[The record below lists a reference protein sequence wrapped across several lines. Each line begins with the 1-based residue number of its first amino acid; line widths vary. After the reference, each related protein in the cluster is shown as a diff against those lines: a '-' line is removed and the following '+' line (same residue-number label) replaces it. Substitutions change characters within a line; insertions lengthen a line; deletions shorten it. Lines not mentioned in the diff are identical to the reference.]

1 MSSQP
6 FSTAGM
12 PAQSNPGGKPVS
24 INQSSNQTAGPGE
37 DSSGDVDHHGPQDLP
52 ASSRGGQEA
61 LSFREDKQETGVV
74 RPYPQVPVQT
84 YSLQSQVPALS
95 QQVPNRAGTPGQPV
109 TVSNLPVQ
117 LLQAQ
122 PAALVDGQMKA
133 ALKSLVPSRLIAPAS
148 SQVQGGHVPLP
159 LPPKVQPALLGHITV
174 TLESH
179 MAPTSSIPV
188 ATISGQQGHSSNRH
202 HLMPAN
208 IQIIRAPSVP
218 QHTFTSHLPRGAV
231 AAAVMS
237 SCKGPAVLRPAS
249 GASVGPV
256 QHTVHHITHQSIQSP
271 VTSST
276 AVAPISAT
284 RNQSPVTSSTA
295 VAPISATRNQS
306 PVTSSTAVAPIS
318 ATRNQSPVINPT
330 FTQSAEVLHGHPGLT
345 IHPPPATISIQRPQG
360 ARDTATRI
368 TLPSHPAIGGQKP
381 QPPHTMTQK
390 SIFCSGTPVAA
401 ATVVPILTNTG
412 PGTTTTGTASHTQVT
427 SGTIVTMTMPSHSS
441 HATALS
447 TSTIPVAK
455 VVPQPIAHTSPRVQS
470 DYLGERTNLIQ
481 PIAHTSPHVQSD
493 YQPIAHTSPRVQSD
507 YLGERTNLIQPIAH
521 TSPHVQSDYQPIAHT
536 SPRVQSDYQPIA
548 HTSPRVQ
555 SDYPVE
561 RTNLI
566 SISGNRSSPNPV
578 TIEARSDNRPVH
590 FQYFLPTFSSSPYP
604 RTHTYTPITSSVS
617 TIRQYPVTPQTP
629 SSTLPSQPAVA
640 VPTTLHLNPMQLMA
654 VDRIG
659 LQSAQIS
666 TQGIQP
672 QPMGAQGIQPAP
684 MGVQGLHSSGPIG
697 TQGIQQ
703 APIAG
708 QQPEAKPSG
717 MVLADGSTFVAG
729 PFGATQ
735 PVATMVQTH
744 PQGGVGGG
752 APTLVSSPRPSI
764 LRKKPANEGC
774 GVGKTL
780 IPAVPGEAHSGRVE
794 GGVRGAGQP
803 RAAGVKPKAEVH
815 MTMVAPPVLVMAAVE
830 ALPSQGGAEQQAVS
844 SPAQQHLSQAIPSNL
859 LAPRGPP
866 PPSQPSSTAHL
877 SALPAA
883 MAVTPTGPA
892 SMAKTVASPTQP
904 AASSTAACSG
914 GSAHTEVKIKQ
925 ETESMEMY
933 QPVPQP
939 SANSGLST
947 QPHQTRSLHGAPS
960 SGDLVPGASPRKKP
974 RKQQHVISTEETEML
989 ETNSTDE
996 DRAMGHRP
1004 LGSRAKRRESPPREY
1019 VDEEGVRYVPVRPR
1033 PPVTLLRHY
1042 RNPWKAAYH
1051 HFQRYSDIRIKEEK
1065 ESLQDVANQRGVA
1078 RRAQGWRMHLC
1089 VAQLMQLS
1097 NLEHDVYSRLTSLQ
1111 EGLIPKK
1118 RAGVDNE
1125 LHRINELIQ
1134 GNMQRCKLVMDQVT
1148 EARDTMMKVLDHK
1161 DKVLKLLNQNGA
1173 VKKSNKLKRKDRA

>member
-1 MSSQP
+1 MNTFRFPLPLIPPKSVLKYGIKM
-6 FSTAGM
+6 TDGLCYHYLK
-12 PAQSNPGGKPVS
+12 SNPCVR
-24 INQSSNQTAGPGE
+24 TANII
-37 DSSGDVDHHGPQDLP
+37 
-52 ASSRGGQEA
+52 
-61 LSFREDKQETGVV
+61 ETNLCFQRVNKMLMCFLFV
-74 RPYPQVPVQT
+74 
-84 YSLQSQVPALS
+84 LQ
-95 QQVPNRAGTPGQPV
+95 
-109 TVSNLPVQ
+109 
-117 LLQAQ
+117 
-122 PAALVDGQMKA
+122 A
-133 ALKSLVPSRLIAPAS
+133 ALKSLVPSRLIAPAPAS
-148 SQVQGGHVPLP
+148 SQGQGGHIPLP

-179 MAPTSSIPV
+179 IAPTSSIPV

-208 IQIIRAPSVP
+208 IQIIRAPSIP

-249 GASVGPV
+249 GASAGPV
-256 QHTVHHITHQSIQSP
+256 QHTVHHITHQSIQVLRPS
-271 VTSST
+271 VITTQFST
-276 AVAPISAT
+276 T
-284 RNQSPVTSSTA
+284 
-295 VAPISATRNQS
+295 
-306 PVTSSTAVAPIS
+306 VAPIS

-330 FTQSAEVLHGHPGLT
+330 FTQSAEVHPGLT

-401 ATVVPILTNTG
+401 ATVAPILTTTNTG
-412 PGTTTTGTASHTQVT
+412 SGTTTTGTTPHTQKT
-427 SGTIVTMTMPSHSS
+427 SSTIVTMTMPSHSS
-441 HATALS
+441 HATALT

-470 DYLGERTNLIQ
+470 DY
-481 PIAHTSPHVQSD
+481 
-493 YQPIAHTSPRVQSD
+493 
-507 YLGERTNLIQPIAH
+507 
-521 TSPHVQSDYQPIAHT
+521 
-536 SPRVQSDYQPIA
+536 
-548 HTSPRVQ
+548 
-555 SDYPVE
+555 PVE

-566 SISGNRSSPNPV
+566 SISANRSSPNPV
-578 TIEARSDNRPVH
+578 TIESRSDNRPSVPVH

-617 TIRQYPVTPQTP
+617 TVRQYPVTPQTP

-640 VPTTLHLNPMQLMA
+640 TTVHLNPMQLMA

-659 LQSAQIS
+659 LQSTQIS

-672 QPMGAQGIQPAP
+672 QPIGAQGIQPAP

-729 PFGATQ
+729 PMGSPFGATQ

-774 GVGKTL
+774 VVGKNL
-780 IPAVPGEAHSGRVE
+780 IPAGPGEANSGRVE
-794 GGVRGAGQP
+794 GGVRGAAP
-803 RAAGVKPKAEVH
+803 SRPAGVKPKAEVH

-830 ALPSQGGAEQQAVS
+830 ALPSQGGAEKQAVS

-866 PPSQPSSTAHL
+866 PPSQPSTTAHL

-883 MAVTPTGPA
+883 MAMTPPGPA
-892 SMAKTVASPTQP
+892 SRANTVASPTQP

-914 GSAHTEVKIKQ
+914 GSAHTEIKIKQ
-925 ETESMEMY
+925 EAESMEMY
-933 QPVPQP
+933 RPGNRGN
-939 SANSGLST
+939 A
-947 QPHQTRSLHGAPS
+947 RSLHGAPS

-974 RKQQHVISTEETEML
+974 RKQQHVISTEETEMV

-1051 HFQRYSDIRIKEEK
+1051 HFQRYSDIRIKGQYW
-1065 ESLQDVANQRGVA
+1065 SNQN
-1078 RRAQGWRMHLC
+1078 
-1089 VAQLMQLS
+1089 S

-1111 EGLIPKK
+1111 EGIIPKK
-1118 RAGVDNE
+1118 RAGVDDE

-1148 EARDTMMKVLDHK
+1148 EARDTMMKVLDHR
-1161 DKVLKLLNQNGA
+1161 DKVLKLLNQNGD